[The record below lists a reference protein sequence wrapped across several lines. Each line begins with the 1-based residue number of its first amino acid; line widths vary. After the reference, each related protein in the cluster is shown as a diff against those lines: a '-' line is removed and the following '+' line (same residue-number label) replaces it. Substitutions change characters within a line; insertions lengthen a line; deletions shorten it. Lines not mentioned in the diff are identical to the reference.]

1 MADRAVAWTDAA
13 KHDLAAIV
21 DFIAAD
27 NPDAAIDVLDKLE
40 ARAAALK
47 TQATRGR
54 IVPELREAGIMEH
67 RELIVKPWR
76 ILYLIEA
83 EVVHVTAVLDSR
95 RDLQALLLE
104 RLARS

>member
-1 MADRAVAWTDAA
+1 MADRAVVWTETA
-13 KHDLAAIV
+13 KRDLAGIV

-27 NPDAAIDVLDKLE
+27 DPDAAIGVLDRLE

-47 TQATRGR
+47 TQAIRGR
-54 IVPELREAGIMEH
+54 IVPELREAGILEH

-83 EVVHVTAVLDSR
+83 EAVHVTAVLDAR
-95 RDLQALLLE
+95 RDLQTLLLE